1 MFKSTIANAQK
12 EVEVI
17 KKDEGY
23 YLMDLE
29 KVGETIS
36 SGWLT
41 NSTIELIEDQ
51 TIDIDSIQEIE
62 LSEYDREHYV
72 APIRNNADKINEVI
86 SALKHLNKEI
96 QSIKKID
103 GTDTNVRRKEK

>member
-12 EVEVI
+12 EVEAI

-29 KVGETIS
+29 KVGETIN

-51 TIDIDSIQEIE
+51 TIDIDSIEEIDYTLIDYE
-62 LSEYDREHYV
+62 LTNDELNFLHEMK
-72 APIRNNADKINEVI
+72 NKINELVK
-86 SALKHLNKEI
+86 AVKHLNKEI
-96 QSIKKID
+96 QSIKK
-103 GTDTNVRRKEK
+103 

>member
-51 TIDIDSIQEIE
+51 TIDIEECNINISCQELDHNLRDMQSYI
-62 LSEYDREHYV
+62 
-72 APIRNNADKINEVI
+72 NNVI
-86 SALKHLNKEI
+86 VEAVKHLKKEI